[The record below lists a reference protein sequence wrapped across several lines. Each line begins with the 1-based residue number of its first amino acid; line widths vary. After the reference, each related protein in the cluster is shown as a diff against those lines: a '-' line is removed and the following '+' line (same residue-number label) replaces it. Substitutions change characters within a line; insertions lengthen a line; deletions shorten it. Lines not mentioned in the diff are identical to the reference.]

1 MFFNKKCIL
10 YPKVAIFIQKHKTIE
25 IITSNRVKAS
35 NNNIITAKKIHK
47 YLENTVEG
55 VIIKKK

>member
-1 MFFNKKCIL
+1 
-10 YPKVAIFIQKHKTIE
+10 VDIFSQKH
-25 IITSNRVKAS
+25 ITTKLITPNRVKSS
-35 NNNIITAKKIHK
+35 NNNIITLKKIHK